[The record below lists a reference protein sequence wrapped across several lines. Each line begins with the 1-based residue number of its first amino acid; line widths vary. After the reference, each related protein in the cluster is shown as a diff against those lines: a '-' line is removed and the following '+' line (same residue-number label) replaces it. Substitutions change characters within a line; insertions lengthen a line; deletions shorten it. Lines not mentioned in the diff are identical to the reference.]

1 MTMTPTPR
9 TTTAAIALGAIAVV
23 AVSCS
28 SEPIEPIEPPAFAL
42 TSANVVVPAGDTYP
56 VNLIFVAS
64 DGDPIWT
71 DLSGIELPGDASVGP
86 GEFDV
91 IRGDGSGGYHL
102 GNITLELSADE
113 GLTFDSVGLI
123 YTDATEPVSVDVGSW
138 TLAEAAP
145 DDFATADTKAE
156 VAAMAGCT
164 SADLPVPDTV
174 AAVTGFRTGSPDV
187 EVDDATLDQESQSV
201 RITLTCTDTADFH
214 VISPA
219 LDYTDTDGGAKTTR
233 LAPIAI
239 GFQDIDDADLARIR
253 SR

>member
-1 MTMTPTPR
+1 MTMTPRPR
-9 TTTAAIALGAIAVV
+9 TTTAAIALGAIAVA

-28 SEPIEPIEPPAFAL
+28 SEPIEPPAFAL

-71 DLSGIELPGDASVGP
+71 DLSGIALPGDASVGP

-187 EVDDATLDQESQSV
+187 EVDDATLDQESPSL

-219 LDYTDTDGGAKTTR
+219 LDYTDADGAAQTAR